1 MKSSE
6 KYDLWQVE
14 KLRDLDESHELVKN
28 LNNGNVMI
36 RCRLPAESYQLMK
49 KLSSMRHQNL
59 MTVYDCEC
67 IDSYCVCLCE
77 YIDGETI
84 EQRINRCGTF
94 NEQQATAIL
103 SQICDALSSLHGEG
117 IIHRDVTASNVML
130 TNSSTAKLIDYDI
143 ARSVKENIS
152 RDTQIL
158 GTVGY
163 ASPEQFGFSQT
174 GVRADIYAC
183 GALLNV
189 MLTGALP
196 SERLYQG
203 PLSEVISYCI
213 EIDENKRYSSATE
226 LKLALT
232 KSAHRS
238 PEELHGRFRP
248 LPGFRSKN
256 PGLMIL
262 TSLCFAVYGLLTIEY
277 IRRLTANIS
286 RLNSDSTNLAA
297 LKDVRSDSLL
307 ALVFLIL
314 LTLIPY
320 LSFGD
325 VGRLSRRISP
335 NDYRRGEWLMKAI
348 GCLSIIAGIL
358 VMLFVHP

>member
-189 MLTGALP
+189 MLTGALAVFFCYRTEARADKVCSSFTGRTARQIPSPSGISFKKSGLNDTDFSLLCRLRIADDRIHQKAHCKYQP
-196 SERLYQG
+196 SEFRQHKSCSAERCQERFSACSGIFDPSDPY
-203 PLSEVISYCI
+203 PLSQ
-213 EIDENKRYSSATE
+213 
-226 LKLALT
+226 LW
-232 KSAHRS
+232 
-238 PEELHGRFRP
+238 GRR
-248 LPGFRSKN
+248 
-256 PGLMIL
+256 
-262 TSLCFAVYGLLTIEY
+262 TAV
-277 IRRLTANIS
+277 
-286 RLNSDSTNLAA
+286 
-297 LKDVRSDSLL
+297 
-307 ALVFLIL
+307 
-314 LTLIPY
+314 P
-320 LSFGD
+320 
-325 VGRLSRRISP
+325 
-335 NDYRRGEWLMKAI
+335 
-348 GCLSIIAGIL
+348 
-358 VMLFVHP
+358 

>member
-14 KLRDLDESHELVKN
+14 KLCELDENHELVKN
-28 LNNGNVMI
+28 LITGSVMM

-49 KLSSMRHQNL
+49 KLSSLRHQNL
-59 MTVYDCEC
+59 MTVYDCDH
-67 IDSYCVCLCE
+67 IDGCCVCLCE
-77 YIDGETI
+77 YIGGETL
-84 EQRINRCGTF
+84 EQRIARCGPF
-94 NEQQATAIL
+94 SERQATKIL
-103 SQICDALSSLHGEG
+103 SQICDALSALHSEG

-130 TNSSTAKLIDYDI
+130 TDSLTAKLIDYDI
-143 ARSVKENIS
+143 ARAVRENAS

-196 SERLYQG
+196 GELRYSG
-203 PLSEVISYCI
+203 PLSEVIGYCV
-213 EIDENKRYSSATE
+213 EIDEKKRYASAAE
-226 LKLALT
+226 LKFALT
-232 KSAHRS
+232 KSGRRS
-238 PEELHGRFRP
+238 PEELHGRSRP

-256 PGLMIL
+256 PVLKIL
-262 TSLCFAVYGLLTIEY
+262 TAVCFVVYGLLTIEFVRRLVTH
-277 IRRLTANIS
+277 IRRLSADGT
-286 RLNSDSTNLAA
+286 DSAA
-297 LKDVRSDSLL
+297 LKDLRSDSLI

-320 LSFGD
+320 LCFGD

-335 NDYRRGEWLMKAI
+335 TDYRRGEWLMKAI
-348 GCLSIIAGIL
+348 GWLSIIAGIL

>member
-6 KYDLWQVE
+6 KYDLWQI
-14 KLRDLDESHELVKN
+14 KTLRELDENHKLVKN
-28 LNNGNVMI
+28 LINGSVMMQ
-36 RCRLPAESYQLMK
+36 CRLPAESYPLMK
-49 KLSSMRHQNL
+49 KLSSLRHQNL
-59 MTVYDCEC
+59 MAVYDCEI
-67 IDSYCVCLCE
+67 IDGCCVCLCE

-94 NEQQATAIL
+94 NEQQATDIL
-103 SQICDALSSLHGEG
+103 SQICDALTALHGEG

-130 TNSSTAKLIDYDI
+130 TDTLTVKLIDYDI
-143 ARSVKENIS
+143 ARAVRENAS

-174 GVRADIYAC
+174 GVRADIYAS

-196 SERLYQG
+196 SERRYTG
-203 PLSEVISYCI
+203 PLSDVIGYCI
-213 EIDENKRYSSATE
+213 EIDERKRYSSAAE

-232 KSAHRS
+232 KAGHRS

-256 PGLMIL
+256 PFLKIL
-262 TSLCFAVYGLLTIEY
+262 TTVCFAVYGLMTIEF
-277 IRRLTANIS
+277 IRRLITNIS
-286 RLNSDSTNLAA
+286 RLNVDSSYSAA
-297 LKDVRSDSLL
+297 LKGIRSDSLI

-314 LTLIPY
+314 LTLVPY
-320 LSFGD
+320 LCFGD

-335 NDYRRGEWLMKAI
+335 TDYRRGERLMKAI
-348 GCLSIIAGIL
+348 GWLSIIAGIL
-358 VMLFVHP
+358 LMLFVRP